1 MEQGTPSRACHLPA
15 WPEAWDLATEGID
28 MTQNRRSKD
37 AIRSRMA
44 ETGEK
49 YTDAR
54 RALLGSDGD
63 RGPGGGGEDPRVT
76 SAWPEDSMG
85 WFTDQAYNA
94 ILLAEDEARMMNH
107 SSVDPEHLLLA
118 AARRGNAESL
128 LLTRARIAA
137 HEIHDAILRHRG
149 FGEKLVLHP
158 RPSPASEEVLSVAV
172 SAAFARGVS
181 GPSTEHLLLALG
193 EPETS
198 ARILAE
204 LGLRDVRP
212 LVNAKYPVT
221 RAPLD
226 QALVQR
232 HASRAAEMV
241 RPAPSPGP
249 IPPIFE
255 RFTSPARDAIDAG
268 IAHARK
274 LDAPRVEV
282 AHLLNGVLDSKT
294 GVVATVRSRHS
305 WDLPPAQVAQPSYS
319 RATRATGPDGR
330 TIVVNEYADIFSDDA
345 RRLVAE
351 DVLII
356 AERLNHRPI
365 TTGHLLVA
373 ILESRDEHISEITNS
388 LPDAGTLTAVI
399 IDAVADETET

>member
-1 MEQGTPSRACHLPA
+1 MTEDRQSKRA
-15 WPEAWDLATEGID
+15 T
-28 MTQNRRSKD
+28 
-37 AIRSRMA
+37 RSRMA
-44 ETGEK
+44 QTGEK

-54 RALLGSDGD
+54 RALLASDGD
-63 RGPGGGGEDPRVT
+63 GGRTGGDAGVT
-76 SAWPEDSMG
+76 MKWPEDSLG

-94 ILLAEDEARMMNH
+94 ILLAEDEARMMSH

-137 HEIHDAILRHRG
+137 REIHDAILRHRG

-158 RPSPASEEVLSVAV
+158 RPSPASEEVLSLAV
-172 SAAFARGVS
+172 SAALARGVS

-193 EPETS
+193 EQEAS

-212 LVNAKYPVT
+212 LVDAKYPVA

-226 QALVQR
+226 QAFVQR
-232 HASRAAEMV
+232 RAPQAAEMV

-255 RFTSPARDAIDAG
+255 RFTSQARDALNAG
-268 IAHARK
+268 IAHARTV
-274 LDAPRVEV
+274 DAPYVELV
-282 AHLLNGVLDSKT
+282 HVLHGVLDTKD
-294 GVVATVRSRHS
+294 GVVANLRSRYS
-305 WDLPPAQVAQPSYS
+305 WDLPPARFVKPAPG
-319 RATRATGPDGR
+319 GP
-330 TIVVNEYADIFSDDA
+330 TDIFSHDA
-345 RRLVAE
+345 RRVVAE

-356 AERLNHRPI
+356 AERLSHRPI
-365 TTGHLLVA
+365 TTGHLLIA
-373 ILESRDEHISEITNS
+373 ILESPDEHTGEITRL
-388 LPDAGTLTAVI
+388 LPDGREITAAVI
-399 IDAVADETET
+399 DALPGQEEP

>member
-1 MEQGTPSRACHLPA
+1 MMEQGTSSRACHLPA
-15 WPEAWDLATEGID
+15 WPEAWGLATEGVD
-28 MTQNRRSKD
+28 MTENRRSKR
-37 AIRSRMA
+37 ATRSRMA

-54 RALLGSDGD
+54 RALLASGGDGG
-63 RGPGGGGEDPRVT
+63 RSGEDPGVT
-76 SAWPEDSMG
+76 IAWPEDALG
-85 WFTDQAYNA
+85 WFTDQAHNA

-137 HEIHDAILRHRG
+137 REIHDAILRHRG

-158 RPSPASEEVLSVAV
+158 RPSPASEEVLSLAV
-172 SAAFARGVS
+172 SAALARGVS

-193 EPETS
+193 EQEAS

-212 LVNAKYPVT
+212 LVDAKYPVV

-226 QALVQR
+226 QAFVQR
-232 HASRAAEMV
+232 RAPQLAGMV
-241 RPAPSPGP
+241 RRAPSPGP

-255 RFTSPARDAIDAG
+255 RFTSQARDAIDTG
-268 IAHARK
+268 IEHACK

-282 AHLLNGVLDSKT
+282 AHLLYGVLDSKT

-305 WDLPPAQVAQPSYS
+305 WDLPPAQIAQPSYS

-345 RRLVAE
+345 RRIVAE

-356 AERLNHRPI
+356 AERLGQSSL

-373 ILESRDEHISEITNS
+373 ILESPDEHTGEITRL
-388 LPDAGTLTAVI
+388 LPDGREITAAVI
-399 IDAVADETET
+399 DALPGQEEP

>member
-1 MEQGTPSRACHLPA
+1 M
-15 WPEAWDLATEGID
+15 TE
-28 MTQNRRSKD
+28 NRRSKR
-37 AIRSRMA
+37 ATRSRMA

-54 RALLGSDGD
+54 RALLASDGD
-63 RGPGGGGEDPRVT
+63 SGRSGGDPGVT
-76 SAWPEDSMG
+76 MKWPEDSLS

-137 HEIHDAILRHRG
+137 REIHDAILRDRG

-158 RPSPASEEVLSVAV
+158 RPSLASEEVLSLAV
-172 SAAFARGVS
+172 SAALARGVS

-193 EPETS
+193 EQEAS

-212 LVNAKYPVT
+212 LVDAKYPVV

-226 QALVQR
+226 QAFVQR
-232 HASRAAEMV
+232 RAPQLAGMV
-241 RPAPSPGP
+241 RRAPSPGP

-255 RFTSPARDAIDAG
+255 RFTSQARDAIDAG
-268 IAHARK
+268 IEHARK
-274 LDAPRVEV
+274 LDALYVEP
-282 AHLLNGVLDSKT
+282 AHLLYGVLDART
-294 GVVATVRSRHS
+294 GVVATVRSRFS
-305 WDLPPAQVAQPSYS
+305 WELPPAQFVQARYPQ
-319 RATRATGPDGR
+319 A
-330 TIVVNEYADIFSDDA
+330 ADIFSSDA
-345 RRLVAE
+345 RRIVAE

-356 AERLNHRPI
+356 AERLSQRPI
-365 TTGHLLVA
+365 TTGHLLIA
-373 ILESRDEHISEITNS
+373 ILESPDEHTSQITNS
-388 LPDAGTLTAVI
+388 LHDVREIATAVI
-399 IDAVADETET
+399 DALPGEEEA